1 MPMIDWACMS
11 QAHRNHEHCNHP
23 RSILQQFILGS
34 LAVLW
39 IAVLPWLCWGGWSN
53 PHHPH
58 PNPHFV
64 FGDPPLLD
72 EGHHIH
78 HVHPA
83 DPLAPADQD
92 PLAGVAR
99 PDTLLIVLLVL
110 LLPMIRVATA
120 FYSYNFRR
128 ALAMRWARVTAL
140 AVPTPPPRTFLPLKT
155 V

>member
-1 MPMIDWACMS
+1 MIDWAGMS
-11 QAHRNHEHCNHP
+11 QPCRHHQRF
-23 RSILQQFILGS
+23 ILQRFILGS

-64 FGDPPLLD
+64 FAGPPLLD
-72 EGHHIH
+72 EEH
-78 HVHPA
+78 HVHP
-83 DPLAPADQD
+83 DDSLAAADQD

-99 PDTLLIVLLVL
+99 PDTLLIALLVL
-110 LLPMIRVATA
+110 LLPALRLATTPRRHYFTRTLASLWTRATA
-120 FYSYNFRR
+120 
-128 ALAMRWARVTAL
+128 M
-140 AVPTPPPRTFLPLKT
+140 AVPTPPPRPFLPTIT